1 MHAVY
6 NRGRRSSPMGR
17 HPDGYQ
23 HPKSGDAHPF
33 SHQSDRRGRAAAT
46 EPATAGAG
54 PRRYAQPDTPAM
66 DDGFRGLLG
75 VGGIDSSVENSPSA
89 AHPNRRG
96 QVLRRTP
103 AILSSIPCG
112 PQFAGR
118 LNTTLVDRAA
128 RAGTGPRGLGCIGAR
143 AGASALAGRGPV
155 GSDAYHPIS
164 RPGSFANKRPA
175 PASWRL
181 SSGQSSARLRPSR
194 QRRSRTLSA
203 AAWDRAT

>member
-54 PRRYAQPDTPAM
+54 TRRCAQPNTPAM
-66 DDGFRGLLG
+66 DDGSRRIARGRRHRIPHWRTHPAPHTQTAG
-75 VGGIDSSVENSPSA
+75 PGSFAERSPSF
-89 AHPNRRG
+89 
-96 QVLRRTP
+96 LRYRP
-103 AILSSIPCG
+103 DPH
-112 PQFAGR
+112 FAGK
-118 LNTTLVDRAA
+118 LGATLVFSAA
-128 RAGTGPRGLGCIGAR
+128 RGEGAVPRGLGCIGAS
-143 AGASALAGRGPV
+143 AGASALAGRCPV
-155 GSDAYHPIS
+155 GPDAYHPIS

-181 SSGQSSARLRPSR
+181 SSGQSSARLRASR

-203 AAWDRAT
+203 AAW